1 MEHRAAGVASAASGG
16 DRHIDCTERHAR
28 SSRVASPQSLED
40 DLPENS
46 VSWRSSARHEGRG
59 SQTSATTTA
68 LIAVGGTLA
77 GAGITA
83 WVERTRIAD
92 ADRHRNHEQRA
103 RAAMDFL
110 EAYDAYR
117 RDPRDEK
124 HHADRSAADRSA
136 RRLAD
141 VVRRM
146 ELFFNSS
153 IADLAKEAQSAVDQV
168 RAGSASDEVAIKAR
182 DAVTDAMK
190 RQLEPSIGPWWKNF
204 RRP

>member
-1 MEHRAAGVASAASGG
+1 M
-16 DRHIDCTERHAR
+16 
-28 SSRVASPQSLED
+28 
-40 DLPENS
+40 
-46 VSWRSSARHEGRG
+46 
-59 SQTSATTTA
+59 SATTTA

-117 RDPRDEK
+117 RDLRDDR
-124 HHADRSAADRSA
+124 HHVDPPAADRSA
-136 RRLAD
+136 RKLAD
-141 VVRRM
+141 VVRRV
-146 ELFFNSS
+146 ELFFN
-153 IADLAKEAQSAVDQV
+153 APVTDVAKEAQSAIDQV

-182 DAVTDAMK
+182 DAVSDAMK
-190 RQLEPSIGPWWKNF
+190 RQLEPSFRPWWKSF
-204 RRP
+204 GRR